1 MKSTKL
7 VLLFWVMCLS
17 LQAQSVR
24 DVFSSPSLIWYG
36 IDFSK
41 AKFVGPQET
50 WGENQKL
57 KETYFPAWNN
67 FVLSEPDKYNL
78 KKTYKKDIVNIDL
91 KPVKVQNDK
100 VATDN
105 LIVTYGDVPML
116 SEASIVSHISNYADP
131 SQKSLGLVFVVESF
145 NKIKQKGLFHVVF
158 FDVATGK
165 VFMIKTMEGDAGGF
179 GLKNYWAKSIF
190 NVLLQCEKS
199 WGKWKKEAG
208 VK

>member
-1 MKSTKL
+1 MKSIKL
-7 VLLFWVMCLS
+7 VLLFLLLS
-17 LQAQSVR
+17 ATLHAQSVR

-50 WGENQKL
+50 WGEHQKI

-67 FVLSEPDKYNL
+67 FVMSEPEKYNL
-78 KKTYKKDIVNIDL
+78 KKTFRKDMVTIDL
-91 KPVKVQNDK
+91 KAVKEQNDK

-116 SEASIVSHISNYADP
+116 PEASIVNHVANYIDP
-131 SQKSLGLVFVVESF
+131 AQKSLGLVFVVESF
-145 NKIKQKGLFHVVF
+145 NKIKQIGLFHVIF
-158 FDVATGK
+158 FDVATGN
-165 VFMIKTMEGDAGGF
+165 VLMIKTMEGDAGGF
-179 GLKNYWAKSIF
+179 GLKNYWAKSFF